1 MKQEADVLQRL
12 RDMILQGDLA
22 PGQRV
27 PEAQV
32 AALLG
37 LSRTPV
43 RQALPVL
50 AKEGL
55 LVSAGARGFAVRAF
69 TKAEIAEGVD
79 ARGLLEGYAAHVLA
93 QRGVD
98 ADTVVHLRSLL
109 AEGDA
114 IFAKR
119 HLVAAD
125 ERAYGEMNR
134 AFHDAIVD
142 AARLPI
148 VKGLLE
154 TLNRIPFASPEMIA
168 FDRLSLE
175 EMYDALWYAHRQH
188 HQIVNAV
195 IAGEGARAEN
205 LFREHVNNQMYSMS
219 LRGDDNRRSPIARPD
234 PEDLLPQIRKRRGRK
249 AQQEL

>member
-1 MKQEADVLQRL
+1 MKHEADVLQRL

-27 PEAQV
+27 PEAHV

-55 LVSAGARGFAVRAF
+55 LVPAGARGFAVRAF

-93 QRGVD
+93 QRGMD
-98 ADTVVHLRSLL
+98 PETKGRLQDLL
-109 AEGDA
+109 AQGDV

-134 AFHDAIVD
+134 AFHDTIVE

-168 FDRLSLE
+168 FDRLGLE
-175 EMYDALWYAHRQH
+175 EMYDALWYSHRQH
-188 HQIVNAV
+188 HQIVGA
-195 IAGEGARAEN
+195 IAAGEGARAEN
-205 LFREHVNNQMYSMS
+205 LFREHVNNQIYSMS
-219 LRGDDNRRSPIARPD
+219 LRGEDNRRSPMARLEPPVNEKPGRGSRKSKA
-234 PEDLLPQIRKRRGRK
+234 PE
-249 AQQEL
+249 A